1 MEIALQLLLV
11 VFLVALNG
19 FFVAAEFAM
28 VKLRPSQLDELI
40 AQGDAR
46 AIRVKHITGHLDA
59 YLSAV
64 QVGITLASL
73 ALGWVGEP
81 ATAALLQPVFGWL
94 NISESVAHSIS
105 VAVGFFVITVL
116 HIVVGELLPKSIAIS
131 YEKPVSLWVA
141 KPLELFYKL
150 FKPLIWTLN
159 KLVGKLLRAFDM
171 PVVTESHVHSR
182 EELRS
187 VLAESAKHGVMER
200 NESEIIASI
209 FEFKGTTAREIMV
222 HRTEMV
228 AIDLDA
234 EPREVMRI
242 IQEEGFSRIPVFR
255 NSIDE
260 IVGILYVRD
269 LLPVFSQ
276 LERLSVPSQNAEKDF
291 FAMIER
297 VLRPALFVSETQTLE
312 RLLLEFQK
320 ERMHLG
326 VVVSEHGGVE
336 GLVTLEDIL
345 EELVGEIRDESD
357 VNEERDVIEIADTLY
372 IDPMMP
378 VTDFND
384 RFGDK
389 FGTLESSNEYSTLSG
404 FVQKMSGRIP
414 NVGDVIEASG
424 LSFTIT
430 RKVRHRLQQIKIER
444 APLHEPAQQDD
455 TSAS

>member
-1 MEIALQLLLV
+1 
-11 VFLVALNG
+11 
-19 FFVAAEFAM
+19 
-28 VKLRPSQLDELI
+28 
-40 AQGDAR
+40 
-46 AIRVKHITGHLDA
+46 
-59 YLSAV
+59 
-64 QVGITLASL
+64 GITLASL

-81 ATAALLQPVFGWL
+81 ATAALLQPVFTWL
-94 NISESVAHSIS
+94 DISPSLAHSIS
-105 VAVGFFVITVL
+105 VAVGFFVITIL
-116 HIVVGELLPKSIAIS
+116 HIVLGELLPKSIAIS
-131 YEKPVSLWVA
+131 YEKSVSLWVST
-141 KPLELFYKL
+141 PLDWFYKL

-159 KLVGKLLRAFDM
+159 KLVGKLLRAFNM
-171 PVVTESHVHSR
+171 PVVLESHVHSR

-228 AIDLDA
+228 TLDLES
-234 EPREVMRI
+234 EPREAMRI

-255 NSIDE
+255 TSVDE

-357 VNEERDVIEIADTLY
+357 GNEERDVIEIADTLY

-378 VTDFND
+378 VADFND
-384 RFGDK
+384 RFGEK
-389 FGTLESSNEYSTLSG
+389 FGKLEESNEYSTLSG

-414 NVGDVIEASG
+414 NVGDVIESNG
-424 LSFTIT
+424 LNFTIT
-430 RKVRHRLQQIKIER
+430 RKIRHRLQQIKIER
-444 APLHEPAQQDD
+444 APVHEPAQEDD

>member
-11 VFLVALNG
+11 VFLVGLNG
-19 FFVAAEFAM
+19 FFVAAEFAI
-28 VKLRPSQLDELI
+28 VKLRPSQLEELL
-40 AQGDAR
+40 ALGDPR
-46 AIRVKHITGHLDA
+46 AIRVKRITKHLDE

-81 ATAALLQPVFGWL
+81 ATAALLQPLFHALEV
-94 NISESVAHSIS
+94 SESVAHSIS
-105 VAVGFFVITVL
+105 VAVGFFVITIL
-116 HIVVGELLPKSIAIS
+116 HIVIGELLPKSIAIS
-131 YEKPVSLWVA
+131 YEKSVSLWVA
-141 KPLELFYKL
+141 KPLDLFYKL

-159 KLVGKLLRAFDM
+159 RLVGTLLRKFGL
-171 PVVTESHVHSR
+171 PVVSESHVHSR

-209 FEFKGTTAREIMV
+209 FEFRGTTAREIMV

-228 AIDLDA
+228 AIDLEA
-234 EPREVMRI
+234 EPREVMRV
-242 IQEEGFSRIPVFR
+242 IQEEGFSRMPVYR
-255 NSIDE
+255 NTNDE
-260 IVGILYVRD
+260 ILGILYVRD
-269 LLPVFSQ
+269 LLPNFSQ
-276 LERLSVPSQNAEKDF
+276 LERLSVPSQNAEKEF

-312 RLLLEFQK
+312 HLLLEFQK

-357 VNEERDVIEIADTLY
+357 VNEDRDVIEIADTLY
-372 IDPMMP
+372 VDPMMS
-378 VTDFND
+378 VADFND
-384 RFGDK
+384 RFGPK
-389 FGTLESSNEYSTLSG
+389 FGKLEESNEYSTLSG
-404 FVQKMSGRIP
+404 FVQKMGGRIP
-414 NVGDVIEASG
+414 NVGDTIIASG
-424 LSFTIT
+424 LTFTVT
-430 RKVRHRLQQIKIER
+430 RKIRHRLQQVKIER
-444 APLHEPAQQDD
+444 SVVSEGGEG
-455 TSAS
+455 

>member
-1 MEIALQLLLV
+1 MEIALQLFLV
-11 VFLVALNG
+11 AFLVALNG
-19 FFVAAEFAM
+19 FFVAAEFAI
-28 VKLRPSQLDELI
+28 VKLRPSQLEELL
-40 AQGDAR
+40 AQGDKR
-46 AIRVKHITGHLDA
+46 AKRVKWIIGHLDA

-94 NISESVAHSIS
+94 SVSPSLAHSIS
-105 VAVGFFVITVL
+105 IAVGFFVITVL
-116 HIVVGELLPKSIAIS
+116 HIVIGELLPKSIAIS
-131 YEKPVSLWVA
+131 YEKSVSLWVA
-141 KPLELFYKL
+141 KPLDIFYKL

-159 KLVGKLLRAFDM
+159 KLVGSVLRAFKM
-171 PVVTESHVHSR
+171 PLVMESHVHSR

-228 AIDLDA
+228 AMDLDS
-234 EPREVMRI
+234 EPREAMRV
-242 IQEEGFSRIPVFR
+242 IQEEGFSRIPVYR
-255 NSIDE
+255 GSIDE
-260 IVGILYVRD
+260 ILGILYVRD
-269 LLPVFSQ
+269 LLPNFSQ

-378 VTDFND
+378 VADFND
-384 RFGDK
+384 RFGEK
-389 FGTLESSNEYSTLSG
+389 FGKLEESNEYSTLSG

-414 NVGDVIEASG
+414 NVNDVIEANG
-424 LSFTIT
+424 LNFTIT
-430 RKVRHRLQQIKIER
+430 RKIRHRLQQIKIER
-444 APLHEPAQQDD
+444 APITEPAQQDD
-455 TSAS
+455 TSSS